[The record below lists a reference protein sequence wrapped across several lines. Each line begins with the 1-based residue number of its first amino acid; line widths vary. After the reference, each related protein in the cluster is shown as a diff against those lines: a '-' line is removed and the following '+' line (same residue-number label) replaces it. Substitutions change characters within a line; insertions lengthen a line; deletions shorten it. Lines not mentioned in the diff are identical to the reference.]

1 MYTCVLGVLDM
12 DVKNGVHS
20 VCLCGCRFKP
30 GDDDCNYCESFHYAL
45 IFHPDKTLSAQ
56 ESWK

>member
-1 MYTCVLGVLDM
+1 MLDM
-12 DVKNGVHS
+12 DVKKGVLS

-30 GDDDCNYCESFHYAL
+30 GDDCHYFESFHCVP
-45 IFHPDKTLSAQ
+45 IFNADKTLSAQ